1 VVQEEHREAHVPA
14 QQPSTCQEARLPTPH
29 VDPRRSGGAAVP
41 STQGPPQAVGLIW
54 AVRDRRTFLEL
65 RRSGRR
71 VRSGVLGVTHLP
83 DPDLPGAGTDPPRV
97 AFAITRRFGSAVD
110 RNLIRRRLRAAIAQ
124 LAARN
129 PSPVAPGAYLLTVR
143 PEALTRT
150 FVQLTQDLEQAFDKL
165 SAMSGPSARTR
176 R

>member
-1 VVQEEHREAHVPA
+1 
-14 QQPSTCQEARLPTPH
+14 
-29 VDPRRSGGAAVP
+29 
-41 STQGPPQAVGLIW
+41 
-54 AVRDRRTFLEL
+54 
-65 RRSGRR
+65 
-71 VRSGVLGVTHLP
+71 
-83 DPDLPGAGTDPPRV
+83 V

-165 SAMSGPSARTR
+165 STMSAPSARTR